1 MTFKKNDFIEIEFTA
16 RVKNGDVFDSNI
28 KEEVEKLHQGHD
40 HKIDAKPLIF
50 SLGNGMFLKS
60 IEEFL
65 IGKELGIYE
74 VDLSPE
80 KAFGLRNKD
89 MIKTVPMKFFKENKL
104 NPFLGAV
111 FNFDNFVGKVIS
123 VSGGRVLVDFNH
135 PLANKEVVYKVNVLK
150 KIENTE
156 EKVKALCDFFFR
168 KNFEFEVKDKK
179 IILEA
184 DKNYSKFIT
193 LFKEKFKEILD
204 LDLEV
209 KEVEEENE
217 KQENVDNKNL

>member
-1 MTFKKNDFIEIEFTA
+1 MTFEKNDFIEIEFIA

-28 KEEVEKLHQGHD
+28 KEEVEKLHHGHD
-40 HKIDAKPLIF
+40 HKIESKPLIF

-60 IEEFL
+60 IDDFL
-65 IGKELGIYE
+65 IGKTVGTYE
-74 VDLSPE
+74 VDLLPE

-89 MIKTVPMKFFKENKL
+89 MVKTIPMKFFKENKL
-104 NPFLGAV
+104 NPFPGAV

-168 KNFEFEVKDKK
+168 KKFKFELKDKNLT
-179 IILEA
+179 LEA
-184 DKNYSKFIT
+184 DKNYSKFII

-209 KEVEEENE
+209 KEVDED
-217 KQENVDNKNL
+217 KGKTHPKTAQ